1 MIILI
6 DQPLTNDHQDQ
17 GPTGS
22 RYPTRLELFFKYPTR
37 PDLANSKPACL
48 APAGGV
54 EACDTAKSKAH
65 PGLLTQGYLAASQ
78 CLR

>member
-17 GPTGS
+17 GPTGPRS
-22 RYPTRLELFFKYPTR
+22 PTR

-65 PGLLTQGYLAASQ
+65 PGEHFFPTNEEILHRNALS
-78 CLR
+78 